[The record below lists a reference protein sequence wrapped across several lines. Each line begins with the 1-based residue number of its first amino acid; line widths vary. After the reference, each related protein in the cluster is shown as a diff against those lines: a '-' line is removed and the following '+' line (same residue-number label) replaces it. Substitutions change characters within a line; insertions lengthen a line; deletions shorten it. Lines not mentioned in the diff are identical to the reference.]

1 MPTIPRPE
9 VLVIVSVPEKV
20 TKVLVGT
27 ELVNME
33 LVVRPSNN

>member
-1 MPTIPRPE
+1 
-9 VLVIVSVPEKV
+9 VSVPEKV

-33 LVVRPSNN
+33 LVVRPSNNWIRPWSAQIYL